1 MTLKIILL
9 GFIVFN
15 SIQAELY
22 WFGEINLQYNSYL
35 KNFKNTEN
43 PIRFGKFNIGY
54 AISDFEFKSNTAL
67 EYNWNNSNASLINFR
82 EYYFSYYPSFGEV
95 HIGKQIITWGFA
107 DGTNPTDNINPYD
120 LNYMFENGV
129 DRKIGIH
136 SISSLIYYN
145 DIKMNF
151 VLCYDNVKNIKNNR
165 LPLPLPENN
174 NDKIL
179 EYGFDFQYNMND
191 AEFNLSYLMKKNIPI
206 MIPNDVIQT
215 NVHTL
220 GINFLYLYNDIT
232 FRTENAIFMGQ
243 NNEKFYQG
251 IIQLELPTLFESTI
265 GTQIFGTYNIDNSAS
280 GLYGIGSPIFYF
292 TEVSPIFAT
301 SVSKAFNDETIE
313 INLFTMFEILD
324 GYGSSL
330 GFEMH
335 YDILDNLK
343 SKIGISKFL
352 KGNNESFFNY
362 LVDYSSI
369 NINIEY
375 SF

>member
-22 WFGEINLQYNSYL
+22 WSGEINLQYNSYL

-43 PIRFGKFNIGY
+43 PIRFGKFDVSY
-54 AISDFEFKSNTAL
+54 AMSDFEFKSNTAL
-67 EYNWNNSNASLINFR
+67 EYSWDNSNANLINFR
-82 EYYFSYYPSFGEV
+82 EYYFSYYPQFGEV

-129 DRKIGIH
+129 DRKVGIH

-151 VLCYDNVKNIKNNR
+151 VLSYDNVKNIKNNR

-179 EYGFDFQYNMND
+179 DYGFDFQYNMSD
-191 AEFNLSYLMKKNIPI
+191 AEFNLSYLMKKNVPI

-215 NVHTL
+215 DVHTV

-265 GTQIFGTYNIDNSAS
+265 GTQVFGTYNIDNSAS
-280 GLYGIGSPIFYF
+280 GLYGIGSPVFYF

-301 SVSKAFNDETIE
+301 SISKTFNDETIE
-313 INLFTMFEILD
+313 TNLFIMFEMLD

-330 GFEMH
+330 GFEIH
-335 YDILDNLK
+335 YDISDNLK

-352 KGNNESFFNY
+352 KGNHESFFNY

-369 NINIEY
+369 NINLEY